1 MRRRHKGDSEAV
13 SESKEPVRTEGKSRK
28 GRKFSICSFMNLGI
42 LFIILLLLMLV
53 IGQEN
58 VFTYLTQEK
67 TLLLGYR
74 KARDISV
81 PEHLMDIFWVYDTN
95 RDGKLDP
102 EEFKLLSDYI
112 PNKKN
117 VRVGIAPFGYL
128 QYS

>member
-1 MRRRHKGDSEAV
+1 MRRRHKGDSETV
-13 SESKEPVRTEGKSRK
+13 SESTEPVRTEGQYRK
-28 GRKFSICSFMNLGI
+28 GRKFSICSFMNIGI
-42 LFIILLLLMLV
+42 LFSILLVLMLV

-58 VFTYLTQEK
+58 VFNYLTQEK

-74 KARDISV
+74 KAREISV
-81 PEHLMDIFWVYDTN
+81 PEHLMDIFCVYDTN
-95 RDGKLDP
+95 KDGNLDP

-117 VRVGIAPFGYL
+117 VRVCIAPLGYL